1 MIEFLLTTIIVLL
14 AFGGMAIGVLA
25 GRGPIEGGCGR
36 GEGSCDGRCAKRC
49 EQQDR
54 DEQA

>member
-25 GRGPIEGGCGR
+25 GRGPIKGGCGR
-36 GEGSCDGRCAKRC
+36 SEGSCDGHCARRC
-49 EQQDR
+49 EQHN
-54 DEQA
+54 EGGKA